1 MGGVEET
8 VTVSGASPIVD
19 TVNVRTQ
26 NVLSHEVIEA
36 LPTAKGVPGLS
47 ALTLG
52 TVGSIQDVG
61 GNRAES
67 PASFSFH
74 GSRNTDQRIKYDGMS
89 MNSFHTTGGGPN
101 RLMLLNQV
109 AIQEMVLE
117 TSGIS
122 AESETGG
129 VQMNAVPR
137 EGGNRFR
144 VSVLT
149 NFANDA
155 LQSTNVTSE
164 LTALGLTT
172 PPSVK
177 KIYDLG
183 LGVGGPIRR
192 DKLWFYSANRRWGA
206 EESLANAYWNATPAT
221 PFYVPDL
228 SRPVFAANNLED
240 YGVRLTWQVAAKH
253 KMSFSENAQRSCV
266 CPSAPASNRTPD
278 ASDDFRYGGSDGTNN
293 GFHHLVQTSWS
304 YPATNRLL
312 FDAGASFGYFLQS
325 RQYDFGSSTR
335 LTSGIVAG

>member
-1 MGGVEET
+1 MASEGRATINHATLRRREGVELTAGFTAVINATLRVGGVEET

-26 NVLSHEVIEA
+26 NVLSHETLEA
-36 LPTAKGVPGLS
+36 LPTAKGMPGLS

-52 TVGSIQDVG
+52 TVGAIQDVG
-61 GNRAES
+61 GNRAET

-129 VQMNAVPR
+129 VQVNAVPR

-144 VSVLT
+144 VSVLA

-155 LQSTNVTSE
+155 LQSTNVTPE

-206 EESLANAYWNATPAT
+206 EESPANVYWNATPEYTFLCA
-221 PFYVPDL
+221 
-228 SRPVFAANNLED
+228 RLESAR
-240 YGVRLTWQVAAKH
+240 VRRQQL
-253 KMSFSENAQRSCV
+253 
-266 CPSAPASNRTPD
+266 
-278 ASDDFRYGGSDGTNN
+278 G
-293 GFHHLVQTSWS
+293 
-304 YPATNRLL
+304 RLWC
-312 FDAGASFGYFLQS
+312 S
-325 RQYDFGSSTR
+325 
-335 LTSGIVAG
+335 IHVAGGGEAQAFVLGECSAVLRMPVGPDGKPHARCVRRFPLWRVRRY